1 MDTALIYR
9 LASGQLDGG
18 RPLEALALL
27 EPLADELR
35 DSAAGRLLLGRAYY
49 RSAQLRRAEEELTR
63 AVELAPSDAHARALL
78 GRTLQRRSR
87 HADALVHLR
96 LAAALDPGYA
106 ADRDSCEARV
116 SAPRGSLRR
125 RW

>member
-9 LASGQLDGG
+9 LAEGQLESG
-18 RPLEALALL
+18 RPLDALALL

-35 DSAAGRLLLGRAYY
+35 DGAAGSLLLARAYY

-63 AVELAPSDAHARALL
+63 AVELAPTDAYARALL
-78 GRTLQRRSR
+78 GRTLQRQSR
-87 HADALVHLR
+87 HADALPHLR

-106 ADRDSCEARV
+106 EDRDSCEARV
-116 SAPRGSLRR
+116 SAA
-125 RW
+125 